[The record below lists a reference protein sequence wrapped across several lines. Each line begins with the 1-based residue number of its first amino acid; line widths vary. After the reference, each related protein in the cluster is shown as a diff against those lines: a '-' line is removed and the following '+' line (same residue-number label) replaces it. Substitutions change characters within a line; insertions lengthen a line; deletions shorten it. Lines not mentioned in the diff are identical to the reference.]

1 MSSVKVASSCST
13 SGTRTM
19 THVIRLIINEERSL
33 TLKVMKLGN
42 LSR

>member
-1 MSSVKVASSCST
+1 MFPVNVASSCST

-19 THVIRLIINEERSL
+19 THVIRLVINEVRSL